1 MPPTLA
7 ELLQSLR
14 GPQPMSAMGQMQPPT
29 LAGLLGIGQAQAAD
43 TFQPNRG
50 NSSYV
55 APPAYVG
62 STVAAAPDAGNQAKA
77 QALRELQALGPP
89 QMWHPSQQAANMA
102 RMQQLQAIVKG
113 QMR

>member
-1 MPPTLA
+1 MPTLS

-14 GPQPMSAMGQMQPPT
+14 GPQPMSAMGQMQQPT

-50 NSSYV
+50 GSSYV

-62 STVAAAPDAGNQAKA
+62 QTVQAAQDPGSQAKA
-77 QALRELQALGPP
+77 QALRELQQMGPP
-89 QMWHPSQQAANMA
+89 QLWHPSQQAANTV

-113 QMR
+113 AR